1 MGRFGVSFVFSMLIT
16 TTAVAE
22 IRSSADEDV
31 LASISKKLSQI
42 DERLQDHRI
51 SVSPAKL
58 DWKEWEQFKS
68 DLIFTV
74 AHDPHGPA
82 QKDLNP
88 ELTPAY
94 LTQKLKQSWLGLE
107 ISMREIESLS
117 ADPEWTQLQTD
128 MSQFFNFRD
137 QFLYQP
143 ARSMVRSGLI
153 TDKLE
158 KIKQTAA
165 SFLKRNKDPGQ
176 ISVRLV
182 DPKIVEMTGELN
194 KLNDSIKQ
202 LDELRNPPPVEDP
215 TIYQTKYYQELFV
228 FGFVVLTSGCLM
240 TLAFMW
246 LKKKL
251 IKTPEAPAPVI
262 QKNTFNYYEW
272 LKRLEANLQ
281 TLKSHE
287 ENTSEQYINLK
298 ALAHQLNEARKNL
311 NQADNQ
317 QDYYT
322 SLEYLNTAAPK
333 IEEHFEK
340 ANIKKHSEATRRII
354 SQIVQ
359 LCDAIENKKEMSF
372 EDEKPKLRVIKL
384 EQVHP
389 YKVA

>member
-1 MGRFGVSFVFSMLIT
+1 MLRFGFNFVFSVLLT
-16 TTAVAE
+16 TTAMAE

-31 LASISKKLSQI
+31 LALISKKLNQI

-58 DWKEWEQFKS
+58 EWKEWEQFKS
-68 DLIFTV
+68 DLIFAV

-82 QKDLNP
+82 NKDQIP
-88 ELTPAY
+88 ELAPAY
-94 LTQKLKQSWLGLE
+94 LTQKLKQSWLALE
-107 ISMREIESLS
+107 VSVREIESLS
-117 ADPEWTQLQTD
+117 SDPEWMQLQTE

-158 KIKQTAA
+158 KIKQSA
-165 SFLKRNKDPGQ
+165 SIYLKGNKDPGQ
-176 ISVRLV
+176 ISLKVI
-182 DPKIVEMTGELN
+182 DPKILEMTVELK
-194 KLNDSIKQ
+194 KLNDSVKQ
-202 LDELRNPPPVEDP
+202 LDELRNPLPVEVP

-228 FGFVVLTSGCLM
+228 FGFLVLTSGCLM
-240 TLAFMW
+240 TFAFMW
-246 LKKKL
+246 LKQKMVKV
-251 IKTPEAPAPVI
+251 TPQPAPLV
-262 QKNTFNYYEW
+262 QKDTFNYYEW

-281 TLKSHE
+281 TLKNHE

-322 SLEYLNTAAPK
+322 SLEYLNAAAPK

-359 LCDAIENKKEMSF
+359 LCDAIENKREMSF
-372 EDEKPKLRVIKL
+372 EDEKPRLRVIKL